1 MGRQECLPHLHTG
14 LWHSPSTGVI
24 GLWSGRSEDEIQ
36 NGIHCML
43 TPRNLIATLQ
53 CHILPPASRPFT
65 IDLAL
70 AAGFFGAWLAL
81 CGFDP
86 LVAAAMDKLQLAVSP
101 GPYQLR
107 WPPLGAILIGIAG
120 LVLAWIRHCF
130 LGAGTDLQERLQRA
144 TLLAGALLAV
154 RLLALFDPLVYVF
167 PFLTILWSPHAL
179 WALALVFLGYV
190 HLPSLG
196 TRKPLRT
203 GYVAGALFAVC
214 LPLYTLYALYFCQ
227 VTMLH
232 GDEGQYLRVTQSL
245 IHDGDM
251 DLANNLGIEQVKEF
265 HVRDFAVHK
274 SPTSPEG
281 RVYLAHPIGL
291 SVALVPAYWLGL
303 EAWKNPRLSVALFI
317 ALLASIS
324 IPLLFIYLARLGA
337 EPWAALLATVVIS
350 VTGPYLH
357 FSNQI
362 YPEIPAI
369 AIVLAT
375 LIVLAH
381 WQIPCG
387 RYQSLGRWEITLL
400 GLLTLLLC
408 CLPLLHPRL
417 GPLGLFCGA
426 LVLLQAWRNPRRWW
440 ALSTIGLVVAGGL
453 YVLLAYHYALSEDWL
468 GPLRPGSGAWGENPI
483 DIANW
488 KFSLAGQWLRVDRGV
503 LTMSPIFFIGFFG
516 LLTLARLGD
525 RRLLIAASMY
535 VTTAGICGLHT
546 MSVHGFEFPGRYM
559 VTALPVLAIG
569 LAWGLPPVL
578 RRATTGFII
587 TLALVISIESVLHT
601 LVLPELEYNAK
612 NLPGRSINHFYPLQ
626 MHFFGAEQQDLPL
639 LDILFWGVLACA
651 LLFRPRRIALRA
663 AIVGAASLAP
673 FVWGQ
678 TDTLASR
685 LQRVRSPYMPVL
697 ADKIEPMRFEFNVPL
712 EPLNEQ
718 SADSEG
724 RLRTRP
730 GKTPAGKVGYSRMF
744 MPLLGVPHRG
754 FYLLNF
760 RGLRVNAPEGQISG
774 YLTLSRRYSLP
785 AVSNWSTQTNYPLIG
800 GSVDGDQSLIF
811 DISRPSLCYIH
822 TLYTGTGEL
831 SLDGIRARL
840 LPSRVLPR
848 PKLTEIERVGHD
860 KREQPIRAVHRFRDI
875 PAGQYRVRFN
885 LTGSTFGR
893 FFERYPAP
901 IKTAVYTLPPPAR
914 PITQGAHPP
923 WWLSIPFAGEEVYE
937 LRFILGKAQ
946 DVHVLL
952 QYDGKSD
959 LDLTETVL
967 YRETFDH
974 R

>member
-1 MGRQECLPHLHTG
+1 MP
-14 LWHSPSTGVI
+14 
-24 GLWSGRSEDEIQ
+24 DA
-36 NGIHCML
+36 
-43 TPRNLIATLQ
+43 RNLISIIKRQ
-53 CHILPPASRPFT
+53 ILPPACRPFAV
-65 IDLAL
+65 DLGL

-81 CGFDP
+81 CGFNP
-86 LVAAAMDKLQLAVSP
+86 LVAAAMDELRLVVST

-107 WPPLGAILIGIAG
+107 WPPVGPTLVGLAG
-120 LVLAWIRHCF
+120 LVLAWIRNRF
-130 LGAGTDLQERLQRA
+130 LGAGSDLQERLQRA

-154 RLLALFDPLVYVF
+154 RLLALYNPLVYVF
-167 PFLTILWSPHAL
+167 PYLTILWSPHAL
-179 WALALVFLGYV
+179 WALALIFLGYV

-196 TRKPLRT
+196 ARKPLRT
-203 GYVAGALFAVC
+203 GHVAGALFAVF
-214 LPLYTLYALYFCQ
+214 LPLYVFYTLYFCQ

-251 DLANNLGIEQVKEF
+251 DLSNNLDIEQVKEF
-265 HVRDFAVHK
+265 HVRDFAVH
-274 SPTSPEG
+274 TSPASPEEK
-281 RVYLAHPIGL
+281 VYLAHPIGL
-291 SVALVPAYWLGL
+291 SVALVPAYWIGL
-303 EAWKNPRLSVALFI
+303 ETWNNPRLSAALFM

-337 EPWAALLATVVIS
+337 EPRAALLATVVIA

-362 YPEIPAI
+362 YPEIPAV
-369 AIVLAT
+369 AVVLAT
-375 LIVLAH
+375 LVVLAH
-381 WQIPCG
+381 WQIPGG

-400 GLLTLLLC
+400 GLLTILLC
-408 CLPLLHPRL
+408 CLPLLHPRF

-426 LVLLQAWRNPRRWW
+426 LVLLQAWRNPKRWW
-440 ALSTIGLVVAGGL
+440 ALSTIGVIVAGGL

-468 GPLRPGSGAWGENPI
+468 GPLRPGKGAWGENPM

-503 LTMSPIFFIGFFG
+503 LTLSPIFFIGFIG

-525 RRLLIAASMY
+525 RRLLIATSIY

-578 RRATTGFII
+578 RRATTGFIT
-587 TLALVISIESVLHT
+587 TLALVISIESVLQT
-601 LVLPELEYNAK
+601 LVLPELGYNAK

-626 MHFFGAEQQDLPL
+626 IHSFGVEQQDLPM
-639 LDILFWGVLACA
+639 LDILFCSVLACA
-651 LLFRPRRIALRA
+651 LLFRPRRFALRA

-678 TDTLASR
+678 TDTSASR
-685 LQRVRSPYMPVL
+685 LQRVRSPNMPVL
-697 ADKIEPMRFEFNVPL
+697 AEKIEPMPFEFSVPL
-712 EPLNEQ
+712 DRVVNNAIAPDGSLH
-718 SADSEG
+718 A
-724 RLRTRP
+724 RP
-730 GKTPAGKVGYSRMF
+730 GQTSTGWVGQFRIS

-760 RGLRVNAPEGQISG
+760 RGLRVNAPDGQISG
-774 YLTLSRRYSLP
+774 YLTLSRKYTVP
-785 AVSNWSTQTNYPLIG
+785 AVSNWDTRANYPLIG

-811 DISRPSLCYIH
+811 EISRPSLSYIH
-822 TLYTGTGEL
+822 TLYTGTGEIL
-831 SLDGIRARL
+831 LDGIRARL

-848 PKLTEIERVGHD
+848 PKLTEIGRVGHD

-875 PAGQYRVRFN
+875 PTGHYRVRFN
-885 LTGSTFGR
+885 LTGSGFGR
-893 FFERYPAP
+893 FFERHPAP
-901 IKTAVYTLPPPAR
+901 IRTAVYTLPPPAR
-914 PITQGAHPP
+914 PLTQGAHPP

-937 LRFILGKAQ
+937 LRFILDEPQ

-952 QYDGKSD
+952 QYDGEAD
-959 LDLTETVL
+959 LDLKEIVL
-967 YRETFDH
+967 FRETYVH